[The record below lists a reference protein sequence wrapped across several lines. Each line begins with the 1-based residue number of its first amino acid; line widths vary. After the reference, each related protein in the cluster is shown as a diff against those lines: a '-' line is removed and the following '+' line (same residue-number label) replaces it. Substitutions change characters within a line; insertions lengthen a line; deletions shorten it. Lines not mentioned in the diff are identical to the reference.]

1 MKGLG
6 FEPLTP
12 ESLLYQLQA
21 KLVHQTGN
29 IEAMVQAKDLKTV
42 RLSLGGH
49 GSGFYK
55 TALELG
61 TGGINEL
68 GVLRGGA
75 SRPSDLQEAKGYGVQ
90 R

>member
-21 KLVHQTGN
+21 KLVHQTGST
-29 IEAMVQAKDLKTV
+29 ETMVQAKDLKAV
-42 RLSLGGH
+42 RLSLGGR

-61 TGGINEL
+61 TGG
-68 GVLRGGA
+68 GG
-75 SRPSDLQEAKGYGVQ
+75 DK
-90 R
+90 